1 MNYSD
6 IQKSKF
12 YKDTYTKIEELKKDF
27 YVDHGFLHISHVL
40 KNAKS
45 IASQFNLTKKE
56 KQLLYIASVLHDVG
70 YLDGRDDHA
79 LNGSIIARNFL
90 EQNKVKL
97 ADIDIICNA
106 IANHGGKRSEDFLEP
121 VSKCLCIAD
130 KLDFVK
136 SRYDKSLAPR
146 EIKNLFLCV
155 QDTKFLIE
163 DNKYIIEIY
172 ADENFDE
179 SAFLDDYFGKKLVA
193 FLKLL
198 SETFYKDYD
207 LRIIKK

>member
-1 MNYSD
+1 MNYKD
-6 IQKSKF
+6 IQNSKF
-12 YKDTYTKIEELKKDF
+12 YKDTYTKIEDLKKDF
-27 YVDHGFLHISHVL
+27 YVNHGFLHIDHVL
-40 KNAKS
+40 KNAKRV
-45 IASQFNLTKKE
+45 ANEFNLTRKE
-56 KQLLYIASVLHDVG
+56 KQLLYMACCLHDVG

-97 ADIDIICNA
+97 SDIDIICNA
-106 IANHGGKRSEDFLEP
+106 IANHGGKRSDDFLEP

-130 KLDFVK
+130 KLDFVR

-146 EIKNLFLCV
+146 EIANLFLSV
-155 QDTKFLIE
+155 KDTRFLIE
-163 DNKYIIEIY
+163 NDKYIIEIY
-172 ADENFDE
+172 AERNFSE

-207 LRIIKK
+207 LRIITK